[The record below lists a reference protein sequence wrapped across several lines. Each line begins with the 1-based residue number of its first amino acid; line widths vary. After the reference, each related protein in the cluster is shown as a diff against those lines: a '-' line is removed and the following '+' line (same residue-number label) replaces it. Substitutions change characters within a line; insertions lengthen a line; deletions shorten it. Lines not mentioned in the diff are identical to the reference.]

1 MKTELITRC
10 RSTVPSGDMGN
21 GEWKMEK
28 GGRRV
33 PAVSSHV
40 WRHRPR
46 PVSQFFI
53 LHFPFSISYRFVRQL
68 VAAVVLGVVGVAFGP
83 APGDLVL
90 AGEGQEFL
98 PQFGILDRL
107 LLLGPPAVALPADDP
122 GGDAVLDV
130 LAVGDHRHAAAAIEQ
145 AQPLDRR
152 AQLHPV
158 VGCGRIG
165 PGEFAAVPAGEEDNA
180 PAAGAGVAFTGTV
193 GVDGD
198 RGRVS
203 SRFGALGLG
212 VGNGAA
218 GGGPWWWRAR
228 HE

>member
-1 MKTELITRC
+1 MK
-10 RSTVPSGDMGN
+10 N
-21 GEWKMEK
+21 EK
-28 GGRRV
+28 RGRRDLTLLGV
-33 PAVSSHV
+33 VDDVRSAPASH
-40 WRHRPR
+40 
-46 PVSQFFI
+46 FAI
-53 LHFPFSISYRFVRQL
+53 LHFPFFISYRFVRQL

-130 LAVGDHRHAAAAIEQ
+130 LAVGDHRHAAAAIEL

-158 VGCGRIG
+158 VGCGRLG

-193 GVDGD
+193 GVNGD
-198 RGRVS
+198 
-203 SRFGALGLG
+203 
-212 VGNGAA
+212 
-218 GGGPWWWRAR
+218 
-228 HE
+228 